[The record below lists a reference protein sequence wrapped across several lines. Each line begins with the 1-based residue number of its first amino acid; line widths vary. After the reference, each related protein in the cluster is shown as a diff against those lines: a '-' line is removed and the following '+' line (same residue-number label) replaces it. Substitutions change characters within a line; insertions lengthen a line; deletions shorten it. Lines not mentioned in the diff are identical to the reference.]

1 VDRVLVALDVSTA
14 PEALALA
21 DALRGAVAGF
31 KIGSQLFTAA
41 GPDIVRTLVAR
52 GDKIFLDLKF
62 HDIPNTVAGAVA
74 SAARLG
80 VWMLTV
86 HASGGAAML
95 EAARE
100 SAERST
106 APGRPRPILVAVTVL
121 TSLDAATLEA
131 VGVTASPLDQA
142 VRLAGIVQA
151 AGLDGV
157 VASPQETAAIRRA
170 CGPAFMIV
178 TPGIRGGSAALET
191 AGSPLTPQAPQRP
204 RQQEPQKK
212 DDQQRTSTPAGAVAA
227 GATYLVVGRPITAA
241 GKPREAAMRIAGE
254 LAAK

>member
-1 VDRVLVALDVSTA
+1 VDRVLVALDVATA
-14 PEALALA
+14 REALALA

-31 KIGSQLFTAA
+31 KIGSQLFTGA
-41 GPDIVRTLVAR
+41 GPEIVRTLVAR
-52 GDKIFLDLKF
+52 GDKVFLDLKF

-74 SAARLG
+74 SATGLG

-95 EAARE
+95 EAARD

-106 APGRPRPILVAVTVL
+106 EPGRPRPIVVAVTVL
-121 TSLDAATLEA
+121 TSLDAATLHA
-131 VGVTASPLDQA
+131 VGVAASPLDQA
-142 VRLAGIVQA
+142 VHLAGIVKA

-170 CGPAFMIV
+170 SGSDFLIV
-178 TPGIRGGSAALET
+178 TPGIRGGSAAIGT
-191 AGSPLTPQAPQRP
+191 AGGPQTPQTLPRP
-204 RQQEPQKK
+204 PK

-227 GATYLVVGRPITAA
+227 GASYLVVGRPITAA
-241 GKPREAAMRIAGE
+241 AQPREAAMTIAAE
-254 LAAK
+254 LATK